1 MQWNLVVKEKERI
14 KWWRIILGVHIR
26 HRLPHKD
33 CARAQGATAERR
45 CGSQQRRS
53 REAAER
59 SIWWRREEGKKKQ
72 IIKRLE
78 RPVCSYLYRWPTVL
92 EFGLS
97 LRCLEH
103 LYDYSLNMLHFYP
116 HDQAGPS
123 SLTGFTLFCFFFS
136 ITCLYLF
143 CNKQKKVC
151 NTHCVCTQ
159 SVVGC
164 RIQPRNVPEAT
175 AACQTD
181 LKANPREARCRGT
194 CKITTWERDYNFYLL
209 WNMVVPLAWV
219 AWLIDSKRKY
229 KKMQKT

>member
-1 MQWNLVVKEKERI
+1 MEFSSERKRKNQVVAHNLRST
-14 KWWRIILGVHIR
+14 HSAQAPAQ
-26 HRLPHKD
+26 RLR
-33 CARAQGATAERR
+33 ARARCYRGAQVWVAATAITRGGR
-45 CGSQQRRS
+45 
-53 REAAER
+53 ER
-59 SIWWRREEGKKKQ
+59 SIWWRERREKKTNNKK
-72 IIKRLE
+72 IRK
-78 RPVCSYLYRWPTVL
+78 PVCSYLYRWPTVL

-123 SLTGFTLFCFFFS
+123 SLTGFTFVLFFFFN
-136 ITCLYLF
+136 YLF
-143 CNKQKKVC
+143 VSFLCLLEKKVC

-194 CKITTWERDYNFYLL
+194 CKFRRGKRIIIIFSKYGVW
-209 WNMVVPLAWV
+209 WV
-219 AWLIDSKRKY
+219 WVIDW
-229 KKMQKT
+229 

>member
-1 MQWNLVVKEKERI
+1 MKEKERI

-59 SIWWRREEGKKKQ
+59 EVFDEERGGKKKQ

-123 SLTGFTLFCFFFS
+123 SLTGFTFVLFFFFN
-136 ITCLYLF
+136 YLF
-143 CNKQKKVC
+143 VSFLCLLEKKVC

-194 CKITTWERDYNFYLL
+194 CKITTWKEIIIFFVL
-209 WNMVVPLAWV
+209 
-219 AWLIDSKRKY
+219 SE
-229 KKMQKT
+229 